1 MSFMAFVS
9 MTPLGKGV
17 SVSTYVAKVIDV
29 IDTSGLSYTMSPMGT
44 IVEGET
50 WDEVMDVLKRGFEQ
64 MKQEC
69 SRISIA
75 IKVDYREGKSGRLK
89 TKIASVEDKLGRK
102 VHRTTE

>member
-9 MTPLGKGV
+9 MTPLGKGE
-17 SVSTYVAKVIDV
+17 SVSKYVTKVVDV

-50 WDEVMDVLKRGFEQ
+50 WDEVMDVFKKGFEQ

-69 SRISIA
+69 PRISIA

-89 TKIASVEDKLGRK
+89 AKIESVEDKLGRNLRK
-102 VHRTTE
+102 AG